1 MKSKQQQEQEL
12 DRLIDSILGF
22 DSAALQRDMA
32 DGFDRYRRPE
42 NHLVAFYARVACLA
56 LFLCFLTT
64 ACTPAGPIGD
74 CRTTSGYS
82 EEQALAD
89 TLLIL
94 ERNEKA

>member
-1 MKSKQQQEQEL
+1 MRSKQQQEQEL

-56 LFLCFLTT
+56 VGLAVLLWALMLFSWLITKRDSKI
-64 ACTPAGPIGD
+64 AGVGKGKGTYEGI
-74 CRTTSGYS
+74 
-82 EEQALAD
+82 E
-89 TLLIL
+89 I
-94 ERNEKA
+94 

>member
-1 MKSKQQQEQEL
+1 MRSKQQQEQEL

-56 LFLCFLTT
+56 VGLAVAVRLLFSPLQAQDTV
-64 ACTPAGPIGD
+64 
-74 CRTTSGYS
+74 RTSPDYPH
-82 EEQALAD
+82 AAAVAD
-89 TLLIL
+89 TVQIL
-94 ERNEKA
+94 QSL